1 MNRRSFMKNAFLAG
15 LGCTF
20 LPNGLPFSGVSG
32 KKKVIVLGID
42 GMDPH
47 LTLQYSRQGLLPN
60 LTRIAGKGRLSPL
73 ATSTP
78 PQSPVAW
85 SNVIVGASP
94 KTHGIYDFIHR
105 IPTSMKPYLS
115 TSRIAASPDTLDL
128 GDYKIPLGEGRTELL
143 RQGKAFWEYLSERDI
158 PSTIF
163 KMPANF
169 PCKDGS
175 ADMVS
180 GIGTP
185 DLRGGYGNYT
195 LFSTEPERYKKNIS
209 TGKLIPVSFTRG
221 RMDAV
226 LPGPVNSLKK
236 DNPTSNIPVTVWRDR
251 KNPVIRINI
260 GDNELILKEGEWT
273 EWLSIDFPLLGSLVQ
288 VSGIIKLF
296 VKSVHPHFSM
306 YVSPINIDPTNPALP
321 IASSSD
327 YLEELTGRV
336 GYFYTQGF
344 PEDTKALSEIVLDE
358 DEYLQLANQILRER
372 QQLLRAELERFRRVD
387 QGLLFFYFSSLDQNS
402 HMYWRAID
410 PLSPLYNSEL
420 HRRHGQELK
429 RLYAE
434 VDNSI
439 GEVLADYDLNDPNVT
454 ILLMSDHGFNPFRRQ
469 VNLNTWLYEQ
479 GFLAL
484 SSPRD
489 LENNEFFKGVIW
501 SRTGA
506 YNLGI
511 NSLYL
516 NRKGRELE
524 GLVAQGQAAGL
535 LKALRDNLLE
545 MRDPDNGEKTVAT
558 VRIVPE
564 EERNLQPHAPDL
576 IVGWNRGYRT
586 SWGSILG
593 GFNPDT
599 VFDNTDKWSG
609 DHCVAPGLVPGIL
622 VSNKPVRKNNPS
634 LKDIAPTILAE
645 FGIPV
650 PAEMEG
656 KPVGT

>member
-1 MNRRSFMKNAFLAG
+1 
-15 LGCTF
+15 
-20 LPNGLPFSGVSG
+20 
-32 KKKVIVLGID
+32 
-42 GMDPH
+42 
-47 LTLQYSRQGLLPN
+47 
-60 LTRIAGKGRLSPL
+60 
-73 ATSTP
+73 
-78 PQSPVAW
+78 
-85 SNVIVGASP
+85 
-94 KTHGIYDFIHR
+94 
-105 IPTSMKPYLS
+105 
-115 TSRIAASPDTLDL
+115 
-128 GDYKIPLGEGRTELL
+128 
-143 RQGKAFWEYLSERDI
+143 
-158 PSTIF
+158 
-163 KMPANF
+163 
-169 PCKDGS
+169 
-175 ADMVS
+175 
-180 GIGTP
+180 
-185 DLRGGYGNYT
+185 
-195 LFSTEPERYKKNIS
+195 
-209 TGKLIPVSFTRG
+209 
-221 RMDAV
+221 
-226 LPGPVNSLKK
+226 
-236 DNPTSNIPVTVWRDR
+236 
-251 KNPVIRINI
+251 
-260 GDNELILKEGEWT
+260 
-273 EWLSIDFPLLGSLVQ
+273 
-288 VSGIIKLF
+288 
-296 VKSVHPHFSM
+296 
-306 YVSPINIDPTNPALP
+306 
-321 IASSSD
+321 
-327 YLEELTGRV
+327 
-336 GYFYTQGF
+336 
-344 PEDTKALSEIVLDE
+344 
-358 DEYLQLANQILRER
+358 
-372 QQLLRAELERFRRVD
+372 
-387 QGLLFFYFSSLDQNS
+387 
-402 HMYWRAID
+402 MYWRAID

-545 MRDPDNGEKTVAT
+545 MRDPDNGEKTVAA

-609 DHCVAPGLVPGIL
+609 DHCVAPELVPGIL